1 MVKQLHQI
9 IEQVFQSDRRRSR
22 ANPARWR
29 QDRQVVD
36 HIAHHFESGG
46 AGADD
51 NSRPQFG
58 DRYGGFPQ
66 NVGGDLPGAQMI
78 RLFGFCRAQRS
89 CWPAARSFEPRRRAA
104 PRPPGPGCGDGVRSC
119 PPAGPFH
126 RGRRSA
132 EHPPGPPPRRSPPP
146 PPCPD
151 ARSPHPR
158 PSRAP
163 DNKRYPPAP
172 AGRKAPAAG

>member
-1 MVKQLHQI
+1 MGAGRMVKELHQI

-78 RLFGFCRAQRS
+78 RLFSFRRLQGAEKNQLPDRRDAQGIANVDRDPTFVRNKIAAFAHPVHQIINGIHLRQQGGKPLRLVKIERMAAYARKIEFLQPVDMACRRQ
-89 CWPAARSFEPRRRAA
+89 
-104 PRPPGPGCGDGVRSC
+104 
-119 PPAGPFH
+119 H
-126 RGRRSA
+126 RVTLLA
-132 EHPPGPPPRRSPPP
+132 
-146 PPCPD
+146 
-151 ARSPHPR
+151 
-158 PSRAP
+158 
-163 DNKRYPPAP
+163 
-172 AGRKAPAAG
+172 